1 MARTAI
7 LVVDMV
13 RDFTDPGGLV
23 FFPENRQIL
32 PRIAEAVEACRK
44 QGALVIYLQHRY
56 RAGKYEK
63 NLLAMRPNCIEG
75 TGGELLDDN
84 LTVLPEDYVIQKRR
98 YSAFFG
104 TDVDLVLRE
113 HDIKRVIVVGTKTNC
128 CIRATVTDAYNLDY
142 DVVVVSDCVATND
155 PTVNE
160 VHISDIRKYL
170 GTVISLGELPDLLEA
185 G

>member
-13 RDFTDPGGLV
+13 YDFTNPQGLV
-23 FFPENRQIL
+23 FYPQNLEIL
-32 PRIAEAVEACRK
+32 PNIARAVEVCR
-44 QGALVIYLQHRY
+44 GHDALVIYLQHRY
-56 RAGKYEK
+56 RAGKYDK
-63 NLLAMRPNCIEG
+63 NLATMRPNCIEG
-75 TGGELLDDN
+75 TGGELLDES

-113 HDIKRVIVVGTKTNC
+113 HDIKRLIVVGTKTNC

-142 DVVVVSDCVATND
+142 EVIVISDCVATND
-155 PTVNE
+155 PTVNQ
-160 VHISDIRKYL
+160 VHLSDIQKYL
-170 GTVISLGELPDLLEA
+170 GTVITLAELPELLEA

>member
-13 RDFTDPGGLV
+13 YDFTNPQGLV
-23 FFPENRQIL
+23 FYPQNLEIL
-32 PRIAEAVEACRK
+32 PNIARAVEMCR
-44 QGALVIYLQHRY
+44 GHDALVIYLQHRY
-56 RAGKYEK
+56 RAGKYDK
-63 NLLAMRPNCIEG
+63 NLTTMRPNCIEG
-75 TGGELLDDN
+75 TGGELLDES

-142 DVVVVSDCVATND
+142 EVIVISDCVATND
-155 PTVNE
+155 PTVNQ
-160 VHISDIRKYL
+160 VHLSDIQKYL
-170 GTVISLGELPDLLEA
+170 GTVITLAELPELLEA